1 MFHHCCSWSWFLNMI
16 LQFPWS
22 LKKMSWFI
30 SRIGSQFFPRNSGM
44 VSASNSPAKPFQVE
58 SSIGSRSMDSQTSR
72 WLAEKSPQKMG
83 GCFQDHRQPKENHR
97 KRWEIPFLI
106 GDWKLAKLTKN
117 GGFSRSS
124 LIGGIGDPIGTPRNF
139 ARNEAQMPKTKHEL
153 NVTTYQMCILM
164 LFNQHVTL
172 TYKER
177 FDAVW
182 CGLMRFA
189 KIAPENLQVIS
200 YSLLWKPFP
209 I

>member
-30 SRIGSQFFPRNSGM
+30 SRIGSHIFPRNSGM
-44 VSASNSPAKPFQVE
+44 VSASTSPAKPFQVE

-72 WLAEKSPQKMG
+72 WLAEKSPQKML
-83 GCFQDHRQPKENHR
+83 FFPWQDHRQPKENHR
-97 KRWEIPFLI
+97 KRWEIPCKWRLKA
-106 GDWKLAKLTKN
+106 GKTHQMMD
-117 GGFSRSS
+117 FSGHLWSEAS
-124 LIGGIGDPIGTPRNF
+124 GTPWVSYFRNT
-139 ARNEAQMPKTKHEL
+139 EAQMPKTKHEL

-177 FDAVW
+177 FDAV
-182 CGLMRFA
+182 GLRRLRQR
-189 KIAPENLQVIS
+189 I
-200 YSLLWKPFP
+200 YR
-209 I
+209 